1 MSSPNSLSI
10 LLVIIIYFLIFLSP
24 TTILATKYNEASTRF
39 KPKINGGRKEGNFH
53 GDQGVEDC
61 LPKGIRRSS
70 APSRYINDQTLGTTT
85 CSSIKKVNKP

>member
-1 MSSPNSLSI
+1 MPSPNSLSI
-10 LLVIIIYFLIFLSP
+10 ILVIIIYFLIFFSP

-39 KPKINGGRKEGNFH
+39 KPKINGRKEGNFH
-53 GDQGVEDC
+53 GDQGVDDC

>member
-1 MSSPNSLSI
+1 MPSPSLFI
-10 LLVIIIYFLIFLSP
+10 LVFIIIYFILFSP
-24 TTILATKYNEASTRF
+24 TTILATKHYEASTRF
-39 KPKINGGRKEGNFH
+39 KPKIGRKQGSFH

-70 APSRYINDQTLGTTT
+70 APSRYINDQTLGSTT